1 MVWNAGDEVAHHIL
15 LPVRRLCTSLKVEEA
30 HNQTDIARGPVF
42 YCAEAADLSQP
53 RLHVESLRLL
63 MAQARSGQIP

>member
-53 RLHVESLRLL
+53 RLHNSVH
-63 MAQARSGQIP
+63 AQGETYPFFHTE